1 MVPNLPPHLQPGAQ
15 IALDSGMP
23 HIAAKITEGALR
35 GDSAQTIAQNIA
47 PHLVQDAASAV
58 QQAAPSIG
66 DALAQAFGG

>member
-1 MVPNLPPHLQPGAQ
+1 MVPNLPPHLQPAAQ

-47 PHLVQDAASAV
+47 PHLAVSATAT
-58 QQAAPSIG
+58 QQPAPSIG
-66 DALAQAFGG
+66 DTLAQAFGG